1 MMNSVAGSATSSAA
15 SGSCA
20 FHQSCLWHWSPE
32 VKRDL
37 ESLFME
43 AWVSVVM
50 HRMCRGGVTS
60 PCFHPDTPDA
70 VGESARSPSGTAARF
85 DNSSC
90 CANFSALDPNE
101 AYGRVNRLVHA
112 VTYDLRS
119 TWVKQ

>member
-20 FHQSCLWHWSPE
+20 LHQSCLWHWSPD

-70 VGESARSPSGTAARF
+70 VGAVSPVAERYRSTFRQQFVLRELLSARPERG
-85 DNSSC
+85 
-90 CANFSALDPNE
+90 
-101 AYGRVNRLVHA
+101 VHA